1 MMIQHFLLAISF
13 RLSSGSKGRLEIYHD
28 SQWKTVCDD
37 GWGWEESDVV
47 CRSLGYPLGA
57 QNYAHGA
64 HFGRGTGKILLD
76 DVVCTGTEKSLL
88 YCKHSGIHKHNCGHN
103 EDIGIVCASM

>member
-1 MMIQHFLLAISF
+1 M
-13 RLSSGSKGRLEIYHD
+13 
-28 SQWKTVCDD
+28 CDD

-47 CRSLGYPLGA
+47 CRSMGYPLGA

-64 HFGRGTGKILLD
+64 HFGQGSGKILLD
-76 DVVCTGTEKSLL
+76 DVVCTGREKNLL
-88 YCKHSGIHKHNCGHN
+88 YCRHGGIHKHDCSHG